1 MAAFAMPGAAEG
13 PQLTA
18 VFAVRHEQTP
28 RALRGRV
35 FAAGA
40 GLRITGFAAGATAAG
55 PVASRSVA
63 AAPLLAAVVCALSAL
78 PCAGRAAR
86 PGGHTTPGAR
96 AGSGAR

>member
-1 MAAFAMPGAAEG
+1 MAAFAMSGAAEG

-63 AAPLLAAVVCALSAL
+63 AVVCALSAL